1 MKEYENKDLHTLILI
16 NLSAEEQNN
25 LLSNKKENENYI
37 DKDDSDEKNR
47 QDIIKMLKKE
57 VYFSL
62 LPQYNKELEIFD
74 VFDEKSTNKQVS
86 DLRRI
91 IIKFTDKFKK

>member
-1 MKEYENKDLHTLILI
+1 MILI
-16 NLSAEEQNN
+16 NLSAEEQKN
-25 LLSNKKENENYI
+25 LLSNKNDSDNLI

-47 QDIIKMLKKE
+47 LDIIKMLKKE
-57 VYFSL
+57 VYFTL

-74 VFDEKSTNKQVS
+74 VFDEKSTTKQVS

-91 IIKFTDKFKK
+91 IIKFTDKFTK

>member
-1 MKEYENKDLHTLILI
+1 MILI
-16 NLSAEEQNN
+16 NLTAEEQKN
-25 LLSNKKENENYI
+25 LLSNKNDSDNFV

-47 QDIIKMLKKE
+47 LDIIKMLKKE
-57 VYFSL
+57 VYFTL

-74 VFDEKSTNKQVS
+74 VFDEKSTTKQVS

-91 IIKFTDKFKK
+91 IIKFTDKFTK